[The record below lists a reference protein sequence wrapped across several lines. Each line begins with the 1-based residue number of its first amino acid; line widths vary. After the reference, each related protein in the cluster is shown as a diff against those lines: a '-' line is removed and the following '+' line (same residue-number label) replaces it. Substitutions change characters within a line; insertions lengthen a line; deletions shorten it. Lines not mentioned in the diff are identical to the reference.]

1 MSASREKKARQE
13 QLTNGYVDPK
23 AKRAQEEKAMQRRS
37 SILYI
42 SVAVAFVIVAIIVV
56 IANSKVI
63 QRNADAVTM
72 AAKPIPPPMWITI
85 ITRSTTASSVGI
97 PAT

>member
-37 SILYI
+37 SILCLDC
-42 SVAVAFVIVAIIVV
+42 VKLEIVKNNHLIGC
-56 IANSKVI
+56 NL
-63 QRNADAVTM
+63 
-72 AAKPIPPPMWITI
+72 
-85 ITRSTTASSVGI
+85 
-97 PAT
+97 